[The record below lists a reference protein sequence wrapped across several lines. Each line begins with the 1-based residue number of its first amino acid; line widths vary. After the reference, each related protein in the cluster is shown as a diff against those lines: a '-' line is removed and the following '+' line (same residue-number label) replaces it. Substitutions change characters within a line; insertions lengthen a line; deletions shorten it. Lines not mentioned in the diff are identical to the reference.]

1 MPVLVASDLDRTL
14 IYSAAALALTMPD
27 ARAPRLL
34 CVEVH
39 EARPLSYMTETAAQ
53 LLTDLGDTAVF
64 VPTTTRTRKQYQRI
78 NLPGPA
84 PKYAICANGGHL
96 LVDGVTDP
104 DWHAQVQSRL
114 AEQCAPL
121 VEIQDHLMATA
132 SPAWVRKHR
141 IAEDLFA
148 YLVVE
153 RELLPEEWV
162 KELAVWAENRGW
174 TVSLQGRKI
183 YAVPKPLTKSAA
195 VHEVARRTGADL
207 TLAAGDSLLDAD
219 LLLAADKGWRP
230 GHGELADADWTAPA
244 ISALPERGVLAGER
258 ILREFLKAT
267 RTRAPRLGRGEPRD
281 QPPHTHPQPKTHPIY
296 LATTPSTTTPAAP
309 AARLGHRGGGRRP
322 AHSHRRQKLHRV
334 FMPRRAR
341 GGRGRLRHRTAQFK
355 RVTAAAAPVLI
366 ARHAQR
372 LIGLTGYPP
381 LCDCLCSGL
390 SDTSV
395 EKLKRA
401 LIVFD
406 RREEP

>member
-1 MPVLVASDLDRTL
+1 MPVMVASDLDRTL

-39 EARPLSYMTETAAQ
+39 EARPLSYMTETAAR
-53 LLTDLGDTAVF
+53 LLIDLGDTAVF

-78 NLPGPA
+78 NLPGPP

-96 LVDGVTDP
+96 LVDGATDA
-104 DWHAQVQSRL
+104 DWHAGVQARL
-114 AEQCAPL
+114 ADECAPL
-121 VEIQDHLMATA
+121 DEVREHLLRTA
-132 SPAWVRKHR
+132 DPVWVRKHR
-141 IAEDLFA
+141 DAEDLFA

-195 VHEVARRTGADL
+195 VREVARRTGAEL

-219 LLLAADKGWRP
+219 LLLAADRGWRP

-258 ILREFLKAT
+258 IVREFLSA
-267 RTRAPRLGRGEPRD
+267 ARG
-281 QPPHTHPQPKTHPIY
+281 
-296 LATTPSTTTPAAP
+296 PAA
-309 AARLGHRGGGRRP
+309 AD
-322 AHSHRRQKLHRV
+322 RQ
-334 FMPRRAR
+334 A
-341 GGRGRLRHRTAQFK
+341 
-355 RVTAAAAPVLI
+355 
-366 ARHAQR
+366 
-372 LIGLTGYPP
+372 
-381 LCDCLCSGL
+381 
-390 SDTSV
+390 
-395 EKLKRA
+395 
-401 LIVFD
+401 
-406 RREEP
+406 